1 MRRPR
6 SSPTTRPRASV
17 MVEFALILPLFL
29 FLALFAFEAG
39 RLMLVRAELQDAT
52 QQAAR
57 AGAQVGGGT
66 VRVSGEIWSLRAFNS
81 ALDNSAMNLNSAS
94 ATFVV
99 IGGSRCSVSDRF
111 VTVTATIPPPP
122 SIIPGL
128 YAMINVANPNWSI
141 SATSTAL
148 CEVSPP

>member
-1 MRRPR
+1 
-6 SSPTTRPRASV
+6 

-29 FLALFAFEAG
+29 FLSLFAIEAG
-39 RLMLVRAELQDAT
+39 RLMLIRAELQDAT

-57 AGAQVGGGT
+57 SGAQVGGGT
-66 VRVSGEIWSLRAFNS
+66 VRVAGQIWSRRAFDS
-81 ALDNSAMNLNSAS
+81 ALTNSAMNLDPATAS
-94 ATFVV
+94 YVV
-99 IGGSRCSVSDRF
+99 RAGSRCTPSDRF
-111 VTVTATIPPPP
+111 VTINATIPPPP

-128 YAMINVANPNWSI
+128 YAIIDAANPNWNI